1 MNPDYEKLLETEI
14 DQALKGLPD
23 LQAPETLARRVMAT
37 VARRT
42 ARAWYRQPW
51 EVWPSPL
58 RSVAVAILV
67 GSFGGLCFASWALTR
82 AAGVQLAVQ
91 EVAQAFSG
99 VFALCNAFAAVLNGL
114 VVALKQ
120 IHPLILFG
128 CVSAFALAWALCLG
142 LGTACVKLAWAKR

>member
-1 MNPDYEKLLETEI
+1 MNPDYEKHLEAEI

-23 LQAPETLARRVMAT
+23 LEAPETLTRRVMMT
-37 VARRT
+37 LARRT

-51 EVWPSPL
+51 EFWPSPL
-58 RSVAVAILV
+58 RTLAVAILV
-67 GSFGGLCFASWALTR
+67 SSFGGLCFASWMLMR
-82 AAGVQLAVQ
+82 ASGVQLAVQ

-120 IHPLILFG
+120 VHPAILFG
-128 CVSAFALAWALCLG
+128 CASAFALAWALCLG
-142 LGTACVKLAWAKR
+142 LGTVCVKLAWAKR